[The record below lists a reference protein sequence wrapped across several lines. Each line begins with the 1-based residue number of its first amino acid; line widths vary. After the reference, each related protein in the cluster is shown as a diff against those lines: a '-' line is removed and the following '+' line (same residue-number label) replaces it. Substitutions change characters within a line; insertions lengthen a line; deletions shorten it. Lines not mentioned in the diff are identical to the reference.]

1 MDMAKMLVGGVVCA
15 AVALCAAGAW
25 AENGCWTRVRFQK
38 TNGGKDLQ
46 LSEFALYNW
55 QGERVNS
62 SLTVVAD
69 GTVATNLAVGQASGY
84 VEDGLSGDRPFNYIY
99 EGLPNLFDN
108 STGTKMFRTTNVAL
122 NPAAESTGTVIYLH

>member
-1 MDMAKMLVGGVVCA
+1 MVSFVPRSRSARRVHGPRT
-15 AVALCAAGAW
+15 AAGR
-25 AENGCWTRVRFQK
+25 G
-38 TNGGKDLQ
+38 
-46 LSEFALYNW
+46 
-55 QGERVNS
+55 
-62 SLTVVAD
+62 LTVVAD